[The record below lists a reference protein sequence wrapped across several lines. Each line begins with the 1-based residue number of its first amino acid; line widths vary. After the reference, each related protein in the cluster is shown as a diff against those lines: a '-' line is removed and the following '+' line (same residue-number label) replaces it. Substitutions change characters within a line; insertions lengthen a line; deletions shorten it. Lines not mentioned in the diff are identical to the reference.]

1 MKYYKVIE
9 DGYISAIGVNIEGE
23 EITEEEYAELLHV
36 IRNKPIP
43 PEEHDYR
50 LTEDLR
56 WEIWKTDVE

>member
-23 EITEEEYAELLHV
+23 EITAEEYAILLDV
-36 IRNKPIP
+36 IRSKPMAQDDG
-43 PEEHDYR
+43 DYR

-56 WEIWKTDVE
+56 WEIHPNGF